1 MADVNRQLEAA
12 LAAHE
17 EAVGCVAGLAEPIAR
32 AVEALIAALDAGAP
46 VLLCGNGGSAADAQH
61 LAAELVGRF
70 ARERRALPA
79 QALTVNTSVLTA
91 VGNDYGFNDVF
102 ARQVAAFGAP
112 GGVLVALSTSG
123 ESENVSRAMDAARDA
138 GMVTVALT
146 GRDGGA
152 VGRAADV
159 HLNIP
164 AGDTA
169 RVQEAH
175 ILIGHVIC
183 ALVEE
188 TVCERP

>member
-1 MADVNRQLEAA
+1 MADVNGYLEAV
-12 LAAHE
+12 LAAHD

-32 AVEALIAALDAGAP
+32 AVEAVIAALDAGAP
-46 VLLCGNGGSAADAQH
+46 VLFCGNGGSAADAQH

-91 VGNDYGFNDVF
+91 VGNDYGFKDVF

-159 HLNIP
+159 HLNVSV
-164 AGDTA
+164 GDTA

>member
-1 MADVNRQLEAA
+1 MADVKGYLDAA
-12 LAAHE
+12 LAAHD
-17 EAVGCVAGLAEPIAR
+17 EAVASVAGLAEPIAR
-32 AVEALIAALDAGAP
+32 AVEALVAALDAGAP

-91 VGNDYGFNDVF
+91 VGNDYGFEDVY

-123 ESENVSRAMDAARDA
+123 ESENVSRAVEAARDA
-138 GMVTVALT
+138 GMVTIALT

-159 HLNIP
+159 HLNVP